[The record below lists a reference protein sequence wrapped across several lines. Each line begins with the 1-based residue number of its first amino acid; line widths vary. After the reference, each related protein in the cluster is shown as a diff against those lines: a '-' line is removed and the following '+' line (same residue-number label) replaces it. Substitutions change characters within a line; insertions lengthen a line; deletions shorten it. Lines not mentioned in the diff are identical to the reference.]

1 MLFLTILCSVCL
13 MGFAVLYL
21 FWGQKVA
28 NLYQAQRLQNNDS
41 EYAPRATVILP
52 LRGIDPFL
60 IDCLTGLLNQDYPEY
75 TVKII
80 VDHVDDPAFCFVN
93 QYLVEHDHPHC
104 QVSLRKDSS
113 GACGLK
119 NEALIQA
126 VNELD
131 EATEVFAWL
140 DSDVVPHRTW
150 LRDLVAPLQHS
161 HVGVAS
167 GIRWYAPRD
176 TNPGTL
182 VRAVWNAAAVIQ
194 MLSLEIAWGGSIAL
208 SRQVFQNPLLV
219 SSWSKMMWDDTGL
232 KAIISRL
239 DLNISFAPAATM
251 VNQESISFRSCFHFI
266 ARQLMNVRFY
276 HPHWRWIVGV
286 GIIASTSKL
295 ILMCL
300 TLVFL
305 IQGNWLAAGIIIAIL
320 ILASACIAV
329 VLFRAD
335 TQVRQL
341 VQAREGKLKRLPL
354 QTTGVLWL
362 TIYVYGA
369 ALFAALRTRTIN
381 WRGVIYQISPPH
393 QIRITHYEPYQETGK
408 PSAQIE
414 IENISL

>member
-1 MLFLTILCSVCL
+1 M
-13 MGFAVLYL
+13 LYL

-28 NLYQAQRLQNNDS
+28 NLYLAQRLQNSDPA
-41 EYAPRATVILP
+41 YTPRATVILP
-52 LRGIDPFL
+52 LRGNDPFL

-75 TVKII
+75 AVKIV
-80 VDHVDDPAFCFVN
+80 VDHVDDPAFSVVN
-93 QYLVEHDHPHC
+93 QYLVEHLHPHC
-104 QVSLRKDSS
+104 QVSLRNHSS
-113 GACGLK
+113 GKCGLK

-140 DSDVVPHRTW
+140 DSDVVPHRSW
-150 LRDLVAPLQHS
+150 LRDLVAPLQKS
-161 HVGVAS
+161 HIGVAS

-176 TNPGTL
+176 ANPGTL

-232 KAIISRL
+232 KAISSKM
-239 DLNISFAPAATM
+239 DLNIGFAPAATM

-276 HPHWRWIVGV
+276 HPHWRWIAGL
-286 GIIASTSKL
+286 GIVAFSSKL

-305 IQGNWLAAGIIIAIL
+305 IQGHWLEVGIITAIL
-320 ILASACIAV
+320 ILASGCIAA
-329 VLFRAD
+329 VLFRTD

-341 VQAREGKLKRLPL
+341 VQAREEKLQRLPL
-354 QTTGVLWL
+354 RTTGILWL

-369 ALFAALRTRTIN
+369 ALFAALRTQTIN

-393 QIRITHYEPYQETGK
+393 QIQITHYEPYQQPDT
-408 PSAQIE
+408 SSQQLE
-414 IENISL
+414 IENTSL

>member
-1 MLFLTILCSVCL
+1 MFFLTILCSICL
-13 MGFAVLYL
+13 MGFAALYL

-28 NLYQAQRLQNNDS
+28 RLYQAQRLQNSDL
-41 EYAPRATVILP
+41 EYTPRATVILP
-52 LRGIDPFL
+52 LRGNDPFL
-60 IDCLTGLLNQDYPEY
+60 IDCISGLLNQDYPEY

-80 VDHVDDPAFCFVN
+80 VDHIDDPAFSVVK
-93 QYLVEHDHPHC
+93 QYLAEHDHPHC
-104 QVSLRKDSS
+104 QVLIRELNS

-126 VNELD
+126 VNGLD
-131 EATEVFAWL
+131 ETTEVFAWL

-150 LRDLVAPLQHS
+150 LKALVVPLQDS
-161 HVGVAS
+161 QVGVAS

-176 TNPGTL
+176 ANPGTL

-219 SSWSKMMWDDTGL
+219 NSWSKMMWDDTGL
-232 KAIISRL
+232 KAISSQMG
-239 DLNISFAPAATM
+239 LNIGFAPAATM

-276 HPHWRWIVGV
+276 HPHWRWIAGL
-286 GIIASTSKL
+286 GIVAFCSKL

-300 TLVFL
+300 ALVFL
-305 IQGNWLAAGIIIAIL
+305 LQGNWLGAGIITAIL
-320 ILASACIAV
+320 LLASGCIAA

-341 VQAREGKLKRLPL
+341 VQAREEKLQRLPL
-354 QTTGVLWL
+354 RTTGVLWL

-369 ALFAALRTRTIN
+369 ALFAAMRTQTIK

-393 QIRITHYEPYQETGK
+393 QIRITHYEPYQEADK
-408 PSAQIE
+408 QSVQID